1 MPTPPLPLP
10 TRTVAARVALT
21 YGGVAALWILL
32 SDRALDLVVTDPRWH
47 LRLSVAKGWAFVT
60 VTALLL
66 YGYLKVRADD
76 RLALLEAARQA
87 RVVPWRCSLEGEWE
101 FEASSRD
108 VLGLDPAAL
117 TRVGAL
123 ERSFEPEDLHRFA
136 TARQRARRGTLETFD
151 ARFRRA
157 DGRTTWTRWTLRGT
171 PGGLQGVVQDV
182 AELYA
187 VQTELLQHQRR
198 ELVARLAGG
207 VTHDLKNLLQ
217 AILGATELLQ
227 LTPRLESEARSLTT
241 ILKASQR
248 ARDLLQQMLG
258 LVRSPEARPGTSG
271 DLVSVMVEAADLLRH
286 ALPQGILLDLQIP
299 EDPLPC
305 RFDDGQI
312 LQVLMNLGLN
322 ARDAVGT
329 SGTVR
334 LRAGGDLG
342 PAGEPL
348 AWVEVSD
355 TGPGIPPEALGRL
368 FEPFYTTK
376 DAGVGTGL
384 GLPTA
389 KAIAEAHGGRLECR
403 SAPGEGARFRLTLP
417 ASGAGA
423 PGGRE

>member
-1 MPTPPLPLP
+1 MAASPAPLP
-10 TRTVAARVALT
+10 TRTVAARVAVV

-32 SDRALDLVVTDPRWH
+32 SDRALDLLVKDPTWH
-47 LRLSVAKGWAFVT
+47 LRLSVAKGWAFVV

-66 YGYLKVRADD
+66 YAYLKVRADD
-76 RLALLEAARQA
+76 RLTLLEATRQA
-87 RVVPWRCSLEGEWE
+87 RVVPWRCSPEGEWQ
-101 FEASSRD
+101 FESSARD
-108 VLGLDPAAL
+108 VLGREP
-117 TRVGAL
+117 GAL
-123 ERSFEPEDLHRFA
+123 SRAGGLERCFEPEDLHRFA
-136 TARQRARRGTLETFD
+136 TARQRALRGTLETFD

-157 DGRTTWTRWTLRGT
+157 DATAIWTRWTLRGT
-171 PGGLQGVVQDV
+171 AGGLQGVVQDV

-227 LTPRLESEARSLTT
+227 LTPRPEAETRSLTT

-258 LVRSPEARPGTSG
+258 LVRSPETHPGTSG

-286 ALPQGILLDLQIP
+286 ALPPGITLDLQVP
-299 EDPLPC
+299 DAPLPC

-322 ARDAVGT
+322 ARDAVGAL
-329 SGTVR
+329 GTVG
-334 LRAGGDLG
+334 LRAGSEAGA
-342 PAGEPL
+342 AGEPL

-355 TGPGIPPEALGRL
+355 TGPGIPAEARSRL
-368 FEPFYTTK
+368 FEPFFTTK
-376 DAGVGTGL
+376 GAGAGTGL

-403 SAPGEGARFRLTLP
+403 SGPGEGARFRLTLP
-417 ASGAGA
+417 ALAEDG
-423 PGGRE
+423 PPIRE

>member
-1 MPTPPLPLP
+1 MPIPLPPQP
-10 TRTVAARVALT
+10 TRTVAARVALM
-21 YGGVAALWILL
+21 YGAVAALWILL
-32 SDRALDLVVTDPRWH
+32 SDRALDLLVPDPIWY
-47 LRLSVAKGWAFVT
+47 LRLSVAKGWAFVV

-66 YGYLKVRADD
+66 YAYLKVRADD

-87 RVVPWRCSLEGEWE
+87 RVVPWRCTAAGDWQ
-101 FEASSRD
+101 FEASSAE
-108 VLGLDPAAL
+108 VLGIDPAQLAQAG
-117 TRVGAL
+117 RV
-123 ERSFEPEDLHRFA
+123 ERSFHPEDLHRFA
-136 TARQRARRGTLETFD
+136 TARSRALRGTLETFD

-157 DGRTTWTRWTLRGT
+157 DGATTWTRWTLRGT
-171 PGGLQGVVQDV
+171 SWGLQGVVQDV

-217 AILGATELLQ
+217 AILGAAELLQ
-227 LTPRLESEARSLTT
+227 LTPRPEAEGRSLAT

-258 LVRSPEARPGTSG
+258 LVRPPETRPGESG

-286 ALPQGILLDLQIP
+286 ALPQGITLDLEIP
-299 EDPLPC
+299 EEPLPC
-305 RFDDGQI
+305 RFDGGQI

-322 ARDAVGT
+322 ARDAMGT
-329 SGTVR
+329 TGTVR

-342 PAGEPL
+342 PVGEPL

-355 TGPGIPPEALGRL
+355 TGPGIPAEALAHL
-368 FEPFYTTK
+368 FEPFFTTK
-376 DAGVGTGL
+376 GVGEGTGL

-417 ASGAGA
+417 ASG
-423 PGGRE
+423 GRE